1 MNITWRKAWRDLAHN
16 KLRTL
21 LAVLSTAV
29 GVFALGF
36 VFGLSGVTRDRMTA
50 SHQATIPA
58 HINLW
63 GGYFD
68 HETVE
73 AVLREPGVVDAE
85 LQIYRVPFRW
95 KLEGETEWRDARL
108 CARDDYAA
116 QRIDLIDL
124 LDGRWPTGRA
134 LAVERQSSTYL
145 GVATG
150 DTIVVEFGR
159 GERRLPVE
167 GVVRNPR
174 SYPPSFG
181 ADPIFYATPETV
193 AWLTGRQGFGDVY
206 VRLDSFDEVGARES
220 AERIKERLLRM
231 YPYVGGPRITAPDV
245 HWLQDRADTMF
256 VILEVLGGLSLG
268 LSAFL
273 IVNTTNAIV
282 AQQVWQ
288 IGVMKVVGAT
298 SGRVTRIYLVTTL
311 IYGGLASLLAIPLGA
326 VGAHWLADRLLD
338 LINVDAGPFQ
348 VTPSAVMV
356 QIAVGLS
363 VPVLAALAPVLGAA
377 RISPHRA
384 IGNYGIGAGFGR
396 GWLDRLVGR
405 IRFLPRP
412 MTLSLRNTFRR
423 KARVVLTLL
432 TLTLGGVIFI
442 MVMSVGQSLNH
453 TIDVLLQDFGD
464 DVSVRFGRPYRVER
478 LIEVT
483 ESVPGV
489 VAAEVWERSGAT
501 LLQENGE
508 ELPTYLWGVPPGSAM
523 FDPRITSG
531 RALLPQDG
539 HAILINQKIAVDER
553 IQVGDAITLTI
564 SGQEYAWTVVG
575 LIRNINNDQ
584 RDNFVPVNTLAQVMG
599 NGSRGTRVQVLSE
612 EHDVASHLALINDL
626 HEVYDA
632 HSIEATRFWSAAET
646 RERNKAQFDII
657 TYLMLAMAVLA
668 AVVGSLGLMGTMTIN
683 VVERGREIGVMRATG
698 ATSPAIAAIFV
709 GEGVLLGVL
718 SWLFAAPLSY
728 PGARAFSRMVGR
740 TLMQMPLDFSYST
753 GGMMLWLGIVVVF
766 SALAS
771 LWPALRATRVSV
783 REALAYE

>member
-1 MNITWRKAWRDLAHN
+1 MNVTWRKAWRDLAHN

-36 VFGLSGVTRDRMTA
+36 VFGLSGVTRDRMTTN
-50 SHQATIPA
+50 HQATIPA

-63 GGYFD
+63 GRSFD
-68 HETVE
+68 HETIQ
-73 AVLREPGVVDAE
+73 AVMREPGVADAE
-85 LQIYRVPFRW
+85 LEIYRVPFRW
-95 KLEGETEWRDARL
+95 KLAGETEWHDGRL

-116 QRIDLIDL
+116 QRMDLIDL
-124 LDGRWPTGRA
+124 LDGHWPVGRQ
-134 LAVERQSSTYL
+134 LAVERQSSNFL
-145 GVATG
+145 GVSTG
-150 DTIVVEFGR
+150 DVIIVEFGH
-159 GERRLPVE
+159 GERELPVE
-167 GVVRNPR
+167 GIVRSPR
-174 SYPPSFG
+174 AYPPSFG

-193 AWLTGRQGFGDVY
+193 SWLTGRQGFGDVY
-206 VRLDSFDEVGARES
+206 IRLESFSEEGARET
-220 AERIKERLLRM
+220 AERIKERMLRI
-231 YPYVGGPRITAPDV
+231 YSYVGGPRITAPDA

-256 VILEVLGGLSLG
+256 VILEILGGLSLG
-268 LSAFL
+268 LSVFL

-288 IGVMKVVGAT
+288 IGVMKVIGAT
-298 SGRVTRIYLVTTL
+298 AGRVTRMYLVTTL

-326 VGAHWLADRLLD
+326 IGSHWLADRLLD

-348 VTPSAVMV
+348 VTPTAVIV
-356 QIAVGLS
+356 QIAVGLT
-363 VPVLAALAPVLGAA
+363 VPVLAALVPVLGGA

-384 IGNYGIGAGFGR
+384 IGSYGIGAGFGR

-432 TLTLGGVIFI
+432 TLTMGGVIFI

-464 DVSVRFGRPYRVER
+464 DVSVRFGRPYRVDR

-483 ESVPGV
+483 EGVPGV

-501 LLQENGE
+501 LLQGNGE
-508 ELPTYLWGVPPGSAM
+508 ELPTYLWGVPPDSAM
-523 FDPRITSG
+523 FSPRIVSG
-531 RALLPQDG
+531 RALQTQDG
-539 HAILINQKIAVDER
+539 RAILINHKIAVDEGIR
-553 IQVGDAITLTI
+553 VGDAITLTV
-564 SGQEYAWTVVG
+564 GEQESAWTVVG

-584 RDNFVPVNTLAQVMG
+584 RDNFAPVDALAQVMG

-612 EHDVASHLALINDL
+612 EHDIASHMALINDL
-626 HEVYDA
+626 HNTYDA
-632 HSIEATRFWSAAET
+632 HRIEATNFWSAGKV

-657 TYLMLAMAVLA
+657 TYLMLSMAILA

-698 ATSPAIAAIFV
+698 ATSPAIVGIFV
-709 GEGVLLGVL
+709 GEGVLLGVS
-718 SWLFAAPLSY
+718 SWLFAVPLSY
-728 PGARAFSRMVGR
+728 PSAQAFSKMVGK

-753 GGMMLWLGIVVVF
+753 GGVMLWLGIVVMLSTV
-766 SALAS
+766 AS
-771 LWPALRATRVSV
+771 LWPALRAVRISV

>member
-1 MNITWRKAWRDLAHN
+1 MNVTWRKAWRDLAHN

-36 VFGLSGVTRDRMTA
+36 VFGLSGVTRDRLTV
-50 SHQATIPA
+50 SHRATIPA
-58 HINLW
+58 HVNLW
-63 GGYFD
+63 GSSFD
-68 HETVE
+68 YETVK
-73 AVLREPGVVDAE
+73 AVLREPGVADAE
-85 LQIYRVPFRW
+85 LQIYRTPFRW
-95 KLEGETEWRDARL
+95 KLEEETEWRDGRL
-108 CARDDYAA
+108 CARDDYEA
-116 QRIDLIDL
+116 QRMDLIDL
-124 LDGRWPTGRA
+124 LDGHWPAGRA
-134 LAVERQSSTYL
+134 LAVERQSSNYL
-145 GVATG
+145 GIATD

-167 GVVRNPR
+167 GIVRNPR
-174 SYPPSFG
+174 AYPPRFG
-181 ADPIFYATPETV
+181 AEPMFYATPETV
-193 AWLTGRQGFGDVY
+193 SWLTGRQGFSDIY
-206 VRLDSFDEVGARES
+206 IRLDSFTEERASET

-231 YPYVGGPRITAPDV
+231 YPYIGGPWINDPDV

-256 VILEVLGGLSLG
+256 IILEILGGLSLG
-268 LSAFL
+268 LSVFL

-288 IGVMKVVGAT
+288 IGVMKVIGAT
-298 SGRVTRIYLVTTL
+298 AGRVTRIYLLTTL

-326 VGAHWLADRLLD
+326 VGAHRLADWLLD
-338 LINVDAGPFQ
+338 LINIDADPFQ
-348 VTPSAVMV
+348 VIPTAVII

-363 VPVLAALAPVLGAA
+363 VPMLAALAPVLGGA
-377 RISPHRA
+377 RISPHQA
-384 IGNYGIGAGFGR
+384 IGNYGIGAGFGC

-412 MTLSLRNTFRR
+412 MALSLRNTFRR
-423 KARVVLTLL
+423 KARVALTLL

-453 TIDVLLQDFGD
+453 TMDVLLQDFGD
-464 DVSVRFGRPYRVER
+464 DVSVQFSRPYRVDR

-501 LLQENGE
+501 LLREDGE
-508 ELPTYLWGVPPGSAM
+508 ELPTYLWGVPSDSAM
-523 FDPRITSG
+523 FSPRIASG
-531 RALLPQDG
+531 RPLRPEDDR
-539 HAILINQKIAVDER
+539 AILVNHKIAVDEGM
-553 IQVGDAITLTI
+553 QVGDVITLTI
-564 SGQEYAWTVVG
+564 SEQESNWTVVG

-584 RDNFVPVNTLAQVMG
+584 RDNFVPLNALAQTLG
-599 NGSRGTRVQVLSE
+599 NGSRGTRVQMLSE
-612 EHDVASHLALINDL
+612 AHDVASHLALINDL
-626 HEVYDA
+626 HDAYDA
-632 HSIEATRFWSAAET
+632 HRIEATSFWSAAEM

-657 TYLMLAMAVLA
+657 TYLMLSMAILA

-698 ATSPAIAAIFV
+698 ATSPTIAGIFV

-718 SWLFAAPLSY
+718 SWLLAVPLSY
-728 PGARAFSRMVGR
+728 PGARAFSQVVGR
-740 TLMQMPLDFSYST
+740 TLMQLPLDFSYST
-753 GGMMLWLGIVVVF
+753 GGVVLWLGIVVVF